1 MVPILRALEK
11 SFVNSRCECSL
22 RAAAAVTAAAATA
35 AAAAT
40 ELPPCSCSVVKNER
54 AFVIEMFTSGWG
66 SFFEPTQPRV

>member
-22 RAAAAVTAAAATA
+22 RAAAAATA
-35 AAAAT
+35 SAAT
-40 ELPPCSCSVVKNER
+40 ELPPCSYSVVKNER

-66 SFFEPTQPRV
+66 FVF

>member
-11 SFVNSRCECSL
+11 SFVISRCECSL
-22 RAAAAVTAAAATA
+22 RAAAAAVTAAAATA
-35 AAAAT
+35 SAAT

-66 SFFEPTQPRV
+66 FVF